1 MASVPLTEEQVSDGL
16 VILNFEKVGLSDD
29 QFIELCSDNRDFQF
43 ELTAQK
49 ELLIMTPPGPRTG
62 RRNVGITTNLEN
74 WARQDG
80 TGITFANG
88 TLFEFPNG
96 AKRGPDA
103 SWVRREK
110 WDNLTD
116 ELQEEKI
123 PPLCP
128 DFVVE
133 LMSPSDR
140 RPDRFRMLQA
150 KMDEYMAN
158 GVRLGWLIDPFQK
171 IVYVYRP
178 GQAVERLQNPS
189 TLHGDPILPGFVFQT
204 SEFWQESSA
213 R

>member
-1 MASVPLTEEQVSDGL
+1 MASVPFTEEQVSDGL
-16 VILNFEKVGLSDD
+16 VVLNFEKVGLSDD

-49 ELLIMTPPGPRTG
+49 ELVIMTPPGGKTG
-62 RRNVGITTNLEN
+62 RRNEEITIGLGN

-88 TLFEFPNG
+88 TLFHLPNG

-103 SWVRREK
+103 SWVRLEK
-110 WDNLTD
+110 WNSLTD
-116 ELQEEKI
+116 EQQEKI
-123 PPLCP
+123 PPFCP

-140 RPDRFRMLQA
+140 RPARFRMVQA
-150 KMDEYMAN
+150 TMDEYIAN
-158 GVRLGWLIDPFQK
+158 GAQLGWLIDPFQK
-171 IVYVYRP
+171 IVNVYRP
-178 GQAVERLQNPS
+178 GQAVERLQNPG
-189 TLHGDPILPGFVFQT
+189 TLYGDPVLPGSVFQT
-204 SEFWQESSA
+204 TELWQESSA